1 MGVFFAQYWNKFWDT
16 KVSILIH
23 KAFSLFGKSINGFR
37 RPPWQTI
44 TISVILT
51 SLIIKTMSD
60 FMSDDNTDSS
70 IVQVPKIVQL
80 FMYCE

>member
-23 KAFSLFGKSINGFR
+23 KALSLFGESINGFR

-44 TISVILT
+44 TISIILT

-70 IVQVPKIVQL
+70 IVQVP
-80 FMYCE
+80 MYCE